1 MLELTSIKNVAIE
14 NITFTAN
21 CLVLLKQRE
30 RETGKGEIETVVNYI
45 EVCELKDTKE
55 LTILQSLL
63 RFCLAEF
70 KVSKGFENEYKDT
83 NIKQRRVIQPFL
95 NTNVI
100 FRTDSN
106 GKISK
111 ALISE
116 VNFNRTALNIRENH
130 NICKCEPEN
139 LKAAIYQHSKAIFAQ
154 CSYISTIC
162 KTAEDILKMF
172 DLKNGETTKVSK
184 KAAKKESKEAD
195 KKDGETTKEAA

>member
-1 MLELTSIKNVAIE
+1 MLTINSIKNVAIE
-14 NITFTAN
+14 NIQFTPN
-21 CLVLLKQRE
+21 TLVLLKQRE
-30 RETGKGEIETVVNYI
+30 HETGKGEIETVINYI

-70 KVSKGFENEYKDT
+70 KVSKGFETEFKDT
-83 NIKQRRVIQPFL
+83 NIKQRRIIQPFL

-100 FRTDSN
+100 FRTDST

-116 VNFNRTALNIRENH
+116 INFNKTALNIRDNH

-172 DLKNGETTKVSK
+172 DLKDGETAKITKKST
-184 KAAKKESKEAD
+184 
-195 KKDGETTKEAA
+195 KKDGETAKEAA

>member
-1 MLELTSIKNVAIE
+1 MLTQNSIKNVSVE
-14 NITFTAN
+14 NITFTPN
-21 CLVLLKQRE
+21 TLVLLKVRE

-55 LTILQSLL
+55 LTILQNLL

-100 FRTDSN
+100 FRTDST

-116 VNFNRTALNIRENH
+116 INFNKTALNIRDNH

-139 LKAAIYQHSKAIFAQ
+139 MKAAIYQHAKAIFAQ
-154 CSYISTIC
+154 CSYISTIS

-172 DLKNGETTKVSK
+172 DLKDGETTKVSK
-184 KAAKKESKEAD
+184 KTA
-195 KKDGETTKEAA
+195 KKDGETIKEAA